1 VTSAEAA
8 DIGEGRTLTNS
19 PGSGPGCMLS
29 TLHPPSFDTRW
40 AQKTPTRSG
49 SRSASLT
56 LFLPF
61 TEGAFDFVTAFM
73 SLINIPDQAQACP
86 REKAERYNR
95 ALWPTPRG
103 YERARERQ

>member
-1 VTSAEAA
+1 MHAVDIAPTFIRHALGAENTNPLGIAFCVA
-8 DIGEGRTLTNS
+8 DSIS
-19 PGSGPGCMLS
+19 
-29 TLHPPSFDTRW
+29 
-40 AQKTPTRSG
+40 
-49 SRSASLT
+49 
-56 LFLPF
+56 LPF